1 MLKIEVRGS
10 KQYFFLNSEEY
21 SSYSY
26 EQEVLMQEGNKYK
39 VVGVEDMTVETMIN
53 QEEVALK
60 VAVVKLV
67 TLGDK
72 YSRVGCCKRACYYLT
87 N

>member
-1 MLKIEVRGS
+1 
-10 KQYFFLNSEEY
+10 
-21 SSYSY
+21 
-26 EQEVLMQEGNKYK
+26 MQEGNKYK
-39 VVGVEDMTVETMIN
+39 VVGVEDMTVQTMIN
-53 QEEVALK
+53 EEEVALK

-72 YSRVGCCKRACYYLT
+72 YSRVGCCRRACYYLL